1 MNPETLPLHLL
12 RPHALWLLCALP
24 LAWAWLRRRRRPD
37 DVWQASIDP
46 HLRPHVLETPSPRVR
61 GAARWP
67 MWLAWGLAVLALS
80 GPAWRRS
87 PQPAPRP
94 RASWRQALPRAASWR
109 GRNRPTPAPSA

>member
-37 DVWQASIDP
+37 DAWQASIDP
-46 HLRPHVLETPSPRVR
+46 HLRPHVLETSSPRVR

-67 MWLAWGLAVLALS
+67 RCAPIWQTGFAPFRAC
-80 GPAWRRS
+80 RR
-87 PQPAPRP
+87 AMR
-94 RASWRQALPRAASWR
+94 
-109 GRNRPTPAPSA
+109 

>member
-37 DVWQASIDP
+37 DAWQASIDP

-67 MWLAWGLAVLALS
+67 LWLAWGLAVLALS

-87 PQPAPRP
+87 PQPGATR
-94 RASWRQALPRAASWR
+94 RTCASSPALR
-109 GRNRPTPAPSA
+109 